1 MKIPICKTCQL
12 PLKIHEKYLKF
23 RCMCNEDVRTLLYTD
38 GDGHNNHVAYLCP
51 KKDRKQLSDIF
62 IKKTL
67 TVSEKQLV

>member
-1 MKIPICKTCQL
+1 
-12 PLKIHEKYLKF
+12 
-23 RCMCNEDVRTLLYTD
+23 MCNEDVRTLLYTD